1 MRMVHPWLKKLLA
14 FHDRELSALG
24 IDTKPVA
31 KFAFAPYPFPF
42 DDKHDKLYVTPRKL

>member
-1 MRMVHPWLKKLLA
+1 MVHPWLKKLLA
-14 FHDRELSALG
+14 FHDRKLSAVG

-42 DDKHDKLYVTPRKL
+42 RTHDKLYVTPRKL